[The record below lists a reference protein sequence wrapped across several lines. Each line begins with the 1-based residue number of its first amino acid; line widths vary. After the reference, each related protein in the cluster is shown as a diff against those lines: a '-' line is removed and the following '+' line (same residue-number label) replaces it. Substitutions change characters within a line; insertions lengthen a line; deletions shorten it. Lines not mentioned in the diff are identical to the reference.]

1 MERRELA
8 ISHRGNAAPKDIYTA
23 FGVLRCFPVGTGKH
37 HDERQNCNK
46 FALRG

>member
-1 MERRELA
+1 MRRRELA
-8 ISHRGNAAPKDIYTA
+8 ISHRGKTAPKDIYTV
-23 FGVLRCFPVGTGKH
+23 FGVLRHFPVSIGKH